1 MTQINPFTGAI
12 VMGTTVQQRQGVEKE
27 RQLRR
32 LQNLSKNTALQ
43 GEDLDHQVEN
53 TDTVHPSND
62 GQGGQGSNPQQHP
75 GQQKPD
81 DEQPHIDLKA

>member
-12 VMGTTVQQRQGVEKE
+12 VMGTAVQQRHGVEKE

-43 GEDLDHQVEN
+43 GEDLEHQVEN

-62 GQGGQGSNPQQHP
+62 GQGSNPQQHP
-75 GQQKPD
+75 EQQKSDGDQP
-81 DEQPHIDLKA
+81 PHIDLKA